1 MNLCFMT
8 INFNFFQE
16 GKVMNVVLNVF
27 FYRDKL
33 SECFLTSDFR
43 LIVNEGSSLTVVN
56 EGSFL
61 KTIVFQKSG
70 NDPSL

>member
-1 MNLCFMT
+1 
-8 INFNFFQE
+8 
-16 GKVMNVVLNVF
+16 MNVVLNVF

-33 SECFLTSDFR
+33 SECFLISDFR